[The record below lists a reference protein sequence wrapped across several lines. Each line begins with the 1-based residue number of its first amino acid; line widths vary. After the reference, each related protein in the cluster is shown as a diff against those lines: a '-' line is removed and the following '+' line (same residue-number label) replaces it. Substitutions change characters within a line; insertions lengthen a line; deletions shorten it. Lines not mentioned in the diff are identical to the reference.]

1 MANRAFIIGGT
12 GQIGRAI
19 AAEFLDRGWEVVLG
33 ARGGRARPDDLLA
46 RGATLAVVD
55 RELPGALTTAL
66 AGGADAVIDTV
77 AFDDHHA
84 AQLLALDADVG
95 AFVVVS
101 SASVY
106 RDVSGRSLDEA
117 GTKGFPD
124 LPVPI
129 SETQPTI
136 APGPQ
141 SYSTRKAALERTML
155 DRSTRPVT
163 ILRPCA
169 IHGLHSCHPREWWFV
184 KRMLDQ
190 RPVIPLA
197 YGGRSRFHTTAVANI
212 GALVAT
218 VLAHSEK
225 ESRILNIADPD
236 VLTALDI
243 GSLIAERMD
252 YRGKILPL
260 GPGGRTEGLGLSPWS
275 IPGPLVLDTQAA
287 LALGYT
293 PRTTYRDAVGPLC
306 DGLRRQETIAW
317 EAAFPE
323 LAAYPWPLFDYE
335 SEDAAGLRAA

>member
-1 MANRAFIIGGT
+1 MKRGYGGEAWLRQDAPGLLRGRLRGHCGLIGKAKISRLTREGDVWP
-12 GQIGRAI
+12 R
-19 AAEFLDRGWEVVLG
+19 
-33 ARGGRARPDDLLA
+33 RGGH
-46 RGATLAVVD
+46 G
-55 RELPGALTTAL
+55 EQG
-66 AGGADAVIDTV
+66 
-77 AFDDHHA
+77 
-84 AQLLALDADVG
+84 DADVG
-95 AFVVVS
+95 AFVIVS

-169 IHGLHSCHPREWWFV
+169 IHGLHSCHPREWWFI
-184 KRMLDQ
+184 KRMLDR

-197 YGGRSRFHTTAVANI
+197 FGGRSRFHTTAAANI

-218 VLAHSEK
+218 VLAYSEK

-260 GPGGRTEGLGLSPWS
+260 GLGGRTEGLGLSPWS

-306 DGLRRQETIAW
+306 DWLRRQETIAW

-323 LAAYPWPLFDYE
+323 LAAYPWLLFDYG
-335 SEDAAGLRAA
+335 SEDAAGLGAA